1 MEGRVISVSL
11 RVVGLWVETAV
22 WVSGHG
28 QQIGE
33 AFAVACNPISI
44 LSEW

>member
-11 RVVGLWVETAV
+11 RVVGLWVEIAV

-28 QQIGE
+28 QQIRE
-33 AFAVACNPISI
+33 AFAVASNP
-44 LSEW
+44 LLVLFEG